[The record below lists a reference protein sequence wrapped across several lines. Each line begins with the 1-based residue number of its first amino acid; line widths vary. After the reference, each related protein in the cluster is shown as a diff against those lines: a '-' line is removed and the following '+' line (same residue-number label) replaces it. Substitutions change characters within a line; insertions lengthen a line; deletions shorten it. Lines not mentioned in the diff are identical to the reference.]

1 MILFL
6 EVISPIPKFVII
18 DNNKVIESLYI
29 LDKNNTKISDCIHD
43 KFSILQKKY
52 ILLDIL
58 DCLIVCTGPGSY
70 TSLRVGI
77 SFMLGISYSK
87 KIPLYGISCAELL
100 SKFIMVEDFYH
111 TLVVICSANNQN
123 YIFLPV
129 SHKDYH
135 YKILKINDIYS
146 IENIDLTLYS
156 KCISNSN
163 LPYFLNKLVCSTI
176 KQLEYIKFEDKL
188 NKDFLIISNN
198 ETILQPIYI
207 SNNKL
212 FN

>member
-6 EVISPIPKFVII
+6 DVISPIPKFVVI

-29 LDKNNTKISDCIHD
+29 LDKNHTKISDCIHD

-87 KIPLYGISCAELL
+87 KIPLYGFSCAVFLR
-100 SKFIMVEDFYH
+100 KFIMVRDFYH
-111 TLVVICSANNQN
+111 TLVVISILNLVHWYFCGRDR
-123 YIFLPV
+123 
-129 SHKDYH
+129 DYR
-135 YKILKINDIYS
+135 
-146 IENIDLTLYS
+146 
-156 KCISNSN
+156 
-163 LPYFLNKLVCSTI
+163 
-176 KQLEYIKFEDKL
+176 
-188 NKDFLIISNN
+188 
-198 ETILQPIYI
+198 
-207 SNNKL
+207 
-212 FN
+212 